1 MSGSHLSGL
10 SRGCFSQ
17 VKSEKWQHICQGSLS
32 FPQFCLTTAKNLKW
46 WMDQCWLVLQLSFIW
61 QAKENTS
68 SRCRGMQTQRNKE
81 KRGTWLNFGSS
92 FYMFFLL
99 PLSLPCVNWASQ
111 EGCLFYLRFSL
122 LTLYLP
128 LFCFWRAF
136 PFLCFL
142 ATAIMDSLFLF
153 QLPNIVIPDK
163 ITVQKWAFKLV
174 SLDGWVMPQQMSDT
188 LKFVVFWRL
197 LLPHH
202 KSQVWAAWLSS
213 RYPALSDVRSLAW
226 TGPFH

>member
-1 MSGSHLSGL
+1 MWAFCWICFCCPGFQYSGLLVSSTVLGFLHVRLSLQEPLPSWASVVSGSHLSGL

-17 VKSEKWQHICQGSLS
+17 VKSEKRQHICQGSLS
-32 FPQFCLTTAKNLKW
+32 FPRFCLTTAKNLKW

-68 SRCRGMQTQRNKE
+68 SRCGGVQTQRNKE

-99 PLSLPCVNWASQ
+99 PLSLPCVNWDSQ

-128 LFCFWRAF
+128 LFYFWCVF
-136 PFLCFL
+136 SFLCFL

-153 QLPNIVIPDK
+153 QLPIIVIPDK
-163 ITVQKWAFKLV
+163 ITVQKCKK
-174 SLDGWVMPQQMSDT
+174 QMS
-188 LKFVVFWRL
+188 F
-197 LLPHH
+197 
-202 KSQVWAAWLSS
+202 
-213 RYPALSDVRSLAW
+213 
-226 TGPFH
+226 